1 MSTFAYVGRNRQG
14 AVKKGELTAKTRDEA
29 VDQLRKQQVVVTSLE
44 EKSGMGGKFKLSLGS
59 GLTDK
64 DLVVFTRQFGTM
76 INAGLPLI
84 QCLDILST
92 QSENKVLRETVG
104 DVKNSVEAGS
114 TFSDALKRHPKVFDD
129 LYVNMIH
136 AGEVGGLLD
145 TILTRLAKHIE
156 KAMKLKG
163 QIKSAMV
170 YPTAIVGVAV
180 IIISVLMVWVIPV
193 FAQMFLEMSGG
204 KVGLPG
210 PTQIVINVS
219 NFFQSYWYAMGGAMV
234 AAAIAIKRYYA
245 TVNGRVVIDRL
256 LLKVPIVG
264 DLIRKASVAKFT
276 RTLGT
281 LITSGVPLLEG
292 LSICA
297 KTSGNKV
304 IEEAL
309 MNARVSISGGKTI
322 SEPLAKCNVFP
333 KMVTHM
339 IAVGESTGALD
350 AMLGKIADFYEDE
363 VDQAVETLTSLLE
376 PIMMVVLGTIIG
388 FIVIAMYLPIFT
400 MAQARGTCK
409 AAS

>member
-1 MSTFAYVGRNRQG
+1 MSTFTYVGRNRQG

-44 EKSGMGGKFKLSLGS
+44 EKSGGGKFKLSLGS

-163 QIKSAMV
+163 QIKSAMA

-180 IIISVLMVWVIPV
+180 VIISVLMVWVIPV
-193 FAQMFLEMSGG
+193 FAQMFTEMSGG

-219 NFFQSYWYAMGGAMV
+219 NFFQSYWYAMFGAL
-234 AAAIAIKRYYA
+234 AGTIFAIKRYYA

-256 LLKVPIVG
+256 LLKMPIVG

-388 FIVIAMYLPIFT
+388 FIVVAMYLPIFT
-400 MAQARGTCK
+400 MAQAIQ
-409 AAS
+409 

>member
-1 MSTFAYVGRNRQG
+1 MSTFAYVGRTRQG
-14 AVKKGELTAKTRDEA
+14 TVKKGELSAKTRDEA
-29 VDQLRKQQVVVTSLE
+29 VEQLRKQQVVVTSLE
-44 EKSGMGGKFKLSLGS
+44 ERAGKSGKFNFSLGT

-84 QCLDILST
+84 QCLDILAT
-92 QSENKVLRETVG
+92 QSENKVLRETVA
-104 DVKNSVEAGS
+104 DVKNHVESGS
-114 TFSDALKRHPKVFDD
+114 TFSDALKKHPKVFDD

-170 YPTAIVGVAV
+170 YPIAILGVAV
-180 IIISVLMVWVIPV
+180 IVISVLMVWVIPI
-193 FAQMFLEMSGG
+193 FAKMFAEMSGG

-210 PTQIVINVS
+210 PTQLVIDIS
-219 NFFQSYWYAMGGAMV
+219 NFFQSYIVYIV
-234 AAAIAIKRYYA
+234 AALAGLIYGVKRYYK
-245 TVNGRVVIDRL
+245 TTNGRIVIDRL
-256 LLKVPIVG
+256 LLRLPIFG
-264 DLIRKASVAKFT
+264 DIIRKASVAKFT

-292 LSICA
+292 LGICA

-309 MNARVSISGGKTI
+309 LGARVSISSGKTI
-322 SEPLAKCNVFP
+322 SEPLAKSQVFP

-339 IAVGESTGALD
+339 ISVGESTGALD

-363 VDQAVETLTSLLE
+363 VDQAVAAMTSLLE

-400 MAQARGTCK
+400 MASAIG
-409 AAS
+409 

>member
-1 MSTFAYVGRNRQG
+1 MATFAYVGRNRSG
-14 AVKKGELTAKTRDEA
+14 AVKRGELTAKTRDEA
-29 VDQLRKQQVVVTSLE
+29 VDQLRKQNVVITSLD
-44 EKSGMGGKFKLSLGS
+44 EKQGKAGGFKISLGT

-76 INAGLPLI
+76 INAGLPLV
-84 QCLDILST
+84 QCLEILST
-92 QSENKVLRETVG
+92 QSENKVLRESIAE
-104 DVKNSVEAGS
+104 VKTHVEAGS
-114 TFSDALKRHPKVFDD
+114 TFSDALRRHPKVFDD
-129 LYVNMIH
+129 LYVNMVH

-170 YPTAIVGVAV
+170 YPSAIIGVAV
-180 IIISVLMVWVIPV
+180 IVISVLMIWVIPI
-193 FAQMFLEMSGG
+193 FAKMFTELSGG

-210 PTQIVINVS
+210 PTQIVIDVS
-219 NFFQSYWYAMGGAMV
+219 NLFQSYWYVMGGAIIGFV
-234 AAAIAIKRYYA
+234 FGIKKYYK
-245 TVNGRVVIDRL
+245 TTQGRMNIDRF

-281 LITSGVPLLEG
+281 LLSSGVPLLEG

-304 IEEAL
+304 IEEVL

-322 SEPLAKCNVFP
+322 AEPLAKSEVFP

-350 AMLGKIADFYEDE
+350 TMLGKIADFYEDE
-363 VDQAVETLTSLLE
+363 VDQAVASLTSLLE
-376 PIMMVVLGTIIG
+376 PMMMVFLGVVIG
-388 FIVIAMYLPIFT
+388 FIVIAMYLPIFQ
-400 MAQARGTCK
+400 MASAIG
-409 AAS
+409 

>member
-1 MSTFAYVGRNRQG
+1 MATFAYVGRTRSG
-14 AVKKGELTAKTRDEA
+14 AVKKGELSAKSKDEA
-29 VDQLRKQQVVVTSLE
+29 VDLLRKQSVVVTSLE
-44 EKSGMGGKFKLSLGS
+44 EKSGKVGFSLSFGS

-76 INAGLPLI
+76 INAGLPLV
-84 QCLDILST
+84 QCLEILST

-104 DVKNSVEAGS
+104 EVKGQVEAGS
-114 TFSDALKRHPKVFDD
+114 TFSDALRRHPKVFDD
-129 LYVNMIH
+129 LYVNMVN

-163 QIKSAMV
+163 AIKSAMI
-170 YPTAIVGVAV
+170 YPSAILGVAAIVIA
-180 IIISVLMVWVIPV
+180 VLMIWVIPI
-193 FAQMFLEMSGG
+193 FAKMFDELSGG
-204 KVGLPG
+204 KMGLPG
-210 PTQIVINVS
+210 PTQFVINVS
-219 NFFQSYWYAMGGAMV
+219 SAFQSYWYMGLGL
-234 AAAIAIKRYYA
+234 IFGTSFGIKKYYA
-245 TVNGRVVIDRL
+245 TPKGRMAIDKF
-256 LLKVPIVG
+256 LLKTPVFG

-281 LITSGVPLLEG
+281 LLSSGVPLLDG
-292 LSICA
+292 LTICA

-309 MNARVSISGGKTI
+309 VNARVSISGGKTI
-322 SEPLAKCNVFP
+322 ADPLTQSQVFP

-363 VDQAVETLTSLLE
+363 VDQAVASLTSLLE
-376 PIMMVVLGTIIG
+376 PAMMVFLGVVIG
-388 FIVIAMYLPIFT
+388 FIVIAMYLPIFK
-400 MAQARGTCK
+400 MASAIG
-409 AAS
+409 

>member
-1 MSTFAYVGRNRQG
+1 MATFAYVGRTRSG
-14 AVKKGELTAKTRDEA
+14 AVKKGELTAKTKDEA
-29 VDQLRKQQVVVTSLE
+29 VDQLRKQSVVVTSLE
-44 EKSGMGGKFKLSLGS
+44 EKSGIGRIKLSFGS

-76 INAGLPLI
+76 INAGLPI
-84 QCLDILST
+84 VQCLEILST

-104 DVKNSVEAGS
+104 DVRGAVEAGS
-114 TFSDALKRHPKVFDD
+114 TLSDALRKHPKVFHD
-129 LYVNMIH
+129 LYVNMVH

-163 QIKSAMV
+163 QIKSAMI
-170 YPTAIVGVAV
+170 YPSAIVGVAGIV
-180 IIISVLMVWVIPV
+180 ITVLMIWVIPI
-193 FAQMFLEMSGG
+193 FAKMFNELSGG

-210 PTQIVINVS
+210 PTQLVIDVS
-219 NFFQSYWYAMGGAMV
+219 NAFQSFWYFGLGIIVGAT
-234 AAAIAIKRYYA
+234 IGIKKYYA
-245 TVNGRVVIDRL
+245 TPKGKMAIDKF
-256 LLKVPIVG
+256 LLKTPVFG

-281 LITSGVPLLEG
+281 LLSSGVPLLDG

-309 MNARVSISGGKTI
+309 LNARVSISGGKTI
-322 SEPLAKCNVFP
+322 ADPLTSSQVFP

-363 VDQAVETLTSLLE
+363 VDQAVASLTSLLE
-376 PIMMVVLGTIIG
+376 PMMMVFLGVVIG

-400 MAQARGTCK
+400 MASAIG
-409 AAS
+409 

>member
-29 VDQLRKQQVVVTSLE
+29 VEQLRKQQVVVTSLE
-44 EKSGMGGKFKLSLGS
+44 EKSGMGGKFKLNIGG

-193 FAQMFLEMSGG
+193 FAQMFTEMSGG

-219 NFFQSYWYAMGGAMV
+219 NFFQSYWYVMFGAV
-234 AAAIAIKRYYA
+234 VGAIIAIKRYYA
-245 TVNGRVVIDRL
+245 TVNGRVVIDKL
-256 LLKVPIVG
+256 LLKTPIVG

-400 MAQARGTCK
+400 MAQAIQ
-409 AAS
+409 

>member
-1 MSTFAYVGRNRQG
+1 MSTFAYVGRTRQG
-14 AVKKGELTAKTRDEA
+14 AVKKGELTAKTREEA
-29 VDQLRKQQVVVTSLE
+29 VDQLRKQNVVVTSLE
-44 EKSGMGGKFKLSLGS
+44 EKSGKGKFSLKLGS

-104 DVKNSVEAGS
+104 EVKNSVEAGS
-114 TFSDALKRHPKVFDD
+114 TFSDALKRHPKVFDE

-156 KAMKLKG
+156 KAMKLKA

-170 YPTAIVGVAV
+170 YPTAIIGVAV
-180 IIISVLMVWVIPV
+180 IVISVLMVWVIPI
-193 FAQMFLEMSGG
+193 FAKMFAEMSQG
-204 KVGLPG
+204 KMGLPG
-210 PTQIVINVS
+210 PTQLVIDIS
-219 NFFQSYWYAMGGAMV
+219 NFFQSFWYLMLGGF
-234 AAAIAIKRYYA
+234 IASVIGIKKYYG
-245 TVNGRVVIDRL
+245 TTKGRIFIDRL
-256 LLKVPIVG
+256 LLKTPVVG

-304 IEEAL
+304 LEEAL
-309 MNARVSISGGKTI
+309 MNARISISGGKTI
-322 SEPLAKCNVFP
+322 SEPLAKSQVFP

-363 VDQAVETLTSLLE
+363 VDQAVAALTSLLE
-376 PIMMVVLGTIIG
+376 PMMMVILGTIIG

-400 MAQARGTCK
+400 MAQAIG
-409 AAS
+409 

>member
-1 MSTFAYVGRNRQG
+1 MSTFAYVGRTRLG
-14 AVKKGELTAKTRDEA
+14 TVKKGELSAKTRDEA
-29 VDQLRKQQVVVTSLE
+29 VEQLRKQQVVVTSLE
-44 EKSGMGGKFKLSLGS
+44 ERAGKGGKFKLSFGS

-84 QCLDILST
+84 QCLDILAT
-92 QSENKVLRETVG
+92 QSENKVLRETVA
-104 DVKNSVEAGS
+104 DVKNHVESGS
-114 TFSDALKRHPKVFDD
+114 TFSDALKKHPKVFDD

-170 YPTAIVGVAV
+170 YPIAILGVAV
-180 IIISVLMVWVIPV
+180 IVISVLMVWVIPI
-193 FAQMFLEMSGG
+193 FAKMFSEMSGG

-210 PTQIVINVS
+210 PTQLVIDIS
-219 NFFQSYWYAMGGAMV
+219 NFFQSYIVYITIALT
-234 AAAIAIKRYYA
+234 AAIYGIKRYYKTA
-245 TVNGRVVIDRL
+245 NGRIVIDRL
-256 LLKVPIVG
+256 LLRLPIFG
-264 DLIRKASVAKFT
+264 DIIRKASVAKFT

-292 LSICA
+292 LGICA
-297 KTSGNKV
+297 KTSGNKI

-309 MNARVSISGGKTI
+309 LGARISISSGKTI
-322 SEPLAKCNVFP
+322 SEPLAKSQVFP

-339 IAVGESTGALD
+339 ISVGESTGALD

-363 VDQAVETLTSLLE
+363 VDQAVAAMTSLLE

-400 MAQARGTCK
+400 MASAIG
-409 AAS
+409 

>member
-14 AVKKGELTAKTRDEA
+14 AVKKGELSAKTRDEA

-44 EKSGMGGKFKLSLGS
+44 EKSGKGGKFKFSLGS
-59 GLTDK
+59 GLNDK

-92 QSENKVLRETVG
+92 QSENKVLRETVA
-104 DVKNSVEAGS
+104 DVKNGVEAGS
-114 TFSDALKRHPKVFDD
+114 TFSDALKKHPKVFDE
-129 LYVNMIH
+129 LYTNMIH

-170 YPTAIVGVAV
+170 YPTAIVGVA
-180 IIISVLMVWVIPV
+180 IIVISVLMVWVIPV

-204 KVGLPG
+204 KIGLPG
-210 PTQIVINVS
+210 PTQLVINIS
-219 NFFQSYWYAMGGAMV
+219 NFFQSYWYAMGGALV
-234 AAAIAIKRYYA
+234 GLIIAIKRYYA
-245 TVNGRVVIDRL
+245 TVNGRIVIDRL
-256 LLKVPIVG
+256 LLKIPVVG

-363 VDQAVETLTSLLE
+363 VDQAVDTLTSLLE
-376 PIMMVVLGTIIG
+376 PIMMVVLGTVIG

-400 MAQARGTCK
+400 MAQAIQ
-409 AAS
+409 

>member
-1 MSTFAYVGRNRQG
+1 MATFAYVGRTRSG
-14 AVKKGELTAKTRDEA
+14 AVKKGELSAKSKDEA
-29 VDQLRKQQVVVTSLE
+29 VDLLRKQSVVVTSLE
-44 EKSGMGGKFKLSLGS
+44 EKSGKGGFNISLGS

-76 INAGLPLI
+76 INAGLPLV
-84 QCLDILST
+84 QCLEILST

-104 DVKNSVEAGS
+104 EVKGQVESGS
-114 TFSDALKRHPKVFDD
+114 TFSDALRRHPKVFDD
-129 LYVNMIH
+129 LYVNMVN

-163 QIKSAMV
+163 AIKSAMI
-170 YPTAIVGVAV
+170 YPSAILGVAAVV
-180 IIISVLMVWVIPV
+180 IAVLMIWVIPI
-193 FAQMFLEMSGG
+193 FAKMFDELSGG
-204 KVGLPG
+204 KMGLPG
-210 PTQIVINVS
+210 PTQLVIDVS
-219 NFFQSYWYAMGGAMV
+219 NVFQSYWYMGVGLIV
-234 AAAIAIKRYYA
+234 AASFGIKKYYA
-245 TVNGRVVIDRL
+245 TPKGRMVIDKF
-256 LLKVPIVG
+256 LLKTPVFG

-281 LITSGVPLLEG
+281 LLSSGVPLLDG
-292 LSICA
+292 LTICA

-309 MNARVSISGGKTI
+309 VNARVSISGGKTI
-322 SEPLAKCNVFP
+322 ADPLSQSQVFP

-363 VDQAVETLTSLLE
+363 VDQAVASLTALLE
-376 PIMMVVLGTIIG
+376 PAMMVFLGVVIG
-388 FIVIAMYLPIFT
+388 FIVIAMYLPIFK
-400 MAQARGTCK
+400 MASVIG
-409 AAS
+409 